1 MTCSTAQAI
10 VDAAMQLRRTHPHV
24 PALDVLDLVMQA
36 HICTSPDFDTGRSD
50 HTDAGMP
57 FGQLLQEAFGHP
69 DDPTGDDQPV
79 LDRFAERYVLWQ
91 H

>member
-10 VDAAMQLRRTHPHV
+10 VDAAMQLRRTHPNV

-36 HICTSPDFDTGRSD
+36 HLCTSPDFDTGHSD

-57 FGQLLQEAFGHP
+57 FGQLLQEAFGRS
-69 DDPTGDDQPV
+69 DDPPGDDQAV

-91 H
+91 